1 MLSGSLKYLTLGTK
15 KKKSNLLLKFFQAE
29 YLLYLHQNETA
40 RQVLLTLLALLVQ
53 KYKYWHLRGQEYLRF
68 KTSTEPLAGGFVTAA
83 SNSMYSNTFDSAG
96 NRTLRS
102 SLHGDSARESE
113 APELPK
119 EQEDGEKCDEVLSL
133 LPTLLLEVY

>member
-53 KYKYWHLRGQEYLRF
+53 KYKY
-68 KTSTEPLAGGFVTAA
+68 
-83 SNSMYSNTFDSAG
+83 
-96 NRTLRS
+96 
-102 SLHGDSARESE
+102 
-113 APELPK
+113 
-119 EQEDGEKCDEVLSL
+119 
-133 LPTLLLEVY
+133 